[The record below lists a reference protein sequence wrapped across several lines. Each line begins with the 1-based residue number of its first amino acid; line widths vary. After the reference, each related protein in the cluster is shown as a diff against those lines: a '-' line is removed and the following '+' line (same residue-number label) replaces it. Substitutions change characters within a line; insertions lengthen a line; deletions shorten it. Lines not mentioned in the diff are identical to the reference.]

1 MVFDLSSLDVNPRGG
16 ESPKVPGQR
25 HRAIVRLAEF
35 IVRNRRVVILI
46 YLAIT
51 AVLLAMLPGLT
62 VIVDNEKIMPQGH
75 PYVISTNAIEETF
88 GFKQT
93 AVIVIRAREGDAL
106 QPWFLSGLSRATEA
120 VSRLDGV
127 RESSV
132 MSLTSDRAKSLE
144 NDGSGLLRV
153 RQLVSAEDGYADR
166 ATILQRIADWP
177 IFDPVL
183 ISKDRK
189 SATIVASFSNDPKGF
204 KHLVRGIEA
213 AIGPSLDPRQSFQV
227 GGHPSYIAAI
237 EGYSSRVAIFFG
249 LAVILIG
256 ILHYEAF
263 RTWQG
268 VALPIGTG
276 IMAVIWVMGL
286 ISILKL
292 PLDSFNATAP
302 LFIFAVAAG
311 HSVQLL
317 KRYYEELE
325 LLHMAGMKPV
335 AANHQA
341 VVNSILKV
349 GPVLVAAGLVGIGS
363 FFSLLAYSV
372 ETIRVFGVLIGL
384 GILSAII
391 IELGFMSAVRA
402 SFLPKSSPS
411 ATVGAQISN
420 DKANTRWEGLA
431 NRLANIAISR
441 RPMVLLVLITTIAL
455 AVTGIS
461 RLQVDNSYLRYFAPD
476 TPVRLLD
483 TELNKSMAG
492 AGALYVMLDTG
503 HPGGMTEPA
512 AMAALCRIQTALT
525 TQPSVNK
532 TLSLCDYMRRI
543 DGVMANG
550 THKGFNTRVPA
561 DLVAQYLQLYRLSAG
576 PEDLDHLI
584 DSDGQRAA
592 VIAFRGDDSSTL
604 FKKLEARVRSA
615 VGPSLPPGSKMEFGG
630 NVTISVA
637 LNDTMVHDKLINM
650 AQIGLILCLLSALL
664 FRSLTAGLMV
674 VAPLA
679 ITVLTVLGV
688 MGLIGIP
695 LQLVTVSIAA
705 TAVGVGC
712 DYAIYWLYRFR
723 EELRRQPDVTIA
735 LHATFRSGGQ
745 AVMYVATSV
754 TCGYA
759 LLMLSVGFRV
769 HFWLGLMVSLSMAI
783 AAIATLTLLPAIAL
797 WLRPRFL
804 FGRPSHYKSSPEL
817 NIGANT

>member
-1 MVFDLSSLDVNPRGG
+1 MIFDILSLDANPRQGSLG
-16 ESPKVPGQR
+16 NPDPDR
-25 HRAIVRLAEF
+25 RIIVRLAEF
-35 IVRNRRVVILI
+35 IVRHRRLVMLA

-51 AVLLAMLPGLT
+51 AALLAMLPGLT

-75 PYVISTNAIEETF
+75 PYVISTNAIEDTF
-88 GFKQT
+88 GLKHT
-93 AVIVIRAREGDAL
+93 AVIVITAREGDAL
-106 QPWFLSGLSRATEA
+106 QPWFLSGLARATDA
-120 VSRLDGV
+120 VSRLDLV
-127 RESSV
+127 RQSSV

-153 RQLVSAEDGYADR
+153 RQLVAADDGYADR
-166 ATILQRIADWP
+166 ATILQRISDWP
-177 IFDPVL
+177 VFDRVL

-189 SATIVASFSNDPKGF
+189 NATIVASFGNDPKGF
-204 KHLVRGIEA
+204 KHLVKNIEA
-213 AIGPSLDPRQSFQV
+213 AVGPALDPRQSFQV

-237 EGYSSRVAIFFG
+237 EGYSSRVAFFFG

-317 KRYYEELE
+317 KRYYEELA
-325 LLHMAGMKPV
+325 LLHAAGTDSV
-335 AANHQA
+335 AANHKA
-341 VVNSILKV
+341 IVNSLVKV
-349 GPVLVAAGLVGIGS
+349 GPVLVAAGLVGVGS

-384 GILSAII
+384 GILSAIT

-411 ATVGAQISN
+411 AAIDANT
-420 DKANTRWEGLA
+420 NTRWERLA
-431 NRLANIAISR
+431 SRMANIAINR
-441 RPMVLLVLITTIAL
+441 RAMVLFGLIATL
-455 AVTGIS
+455 AFAAAGVA
-461 RLQVDNSYLRYFAPD
+461 RLNVDNSYLRYFGPE

-483 TELNKSMAG
+483 TKLNQSMAG

-503 HPGGMTEPA
+503 RPGGMTEPA

-543 DGVMANG
+543 DSVMANG
-550 THKGFNTRVPA
+550 THQGFNSRVPA

-576 PEDLDHLI
+576 PEDLEHLI
-584 DSDGQRAA
+584 DNDAQRAV
-592 VIAFRGDDSSTL
+592 VIAFRSDDSSTL
-604 FKKLEARVRSA
+604 FKRVEARVRAA
-615 VGPSLPPGSKMEFGG
+615 VDPSLPPGSKMVFGG

-664 FRSLTAGLMV
+664 FRSLVAGLMV

-679 ITVLTVLGV
+679 ITVLSVLGV
-688 MGLIGIP
+688 MGWIGIP

-712 DYAIYWLYRFR
+712 DYAIY
-723 EELRRQPDVTIA
+723 
-735 LHATFRSGGQ
+735 
-745 AVMYVATSV
+745 
-754 TCGYA
+754 
-759 LLMLSVGFRV
+759 
-769 HFWLGLMVSLSMAI
+769 
-783 AAIATLTLLPAIAL
+783 
-797 WLRPRFL
+797 
-804 FGRPSHYKSSPEL
+804 
-817 NIGANT
+817 

>member
-1 MVFDLSSLDVNPRGG
+1 MIFDILSLDANPRQGSFG
-16 ESPKVPGQR
+16 NPDPDR
-25 HRAIVRLAEF
+25 RIIVRLAAF
-35 IVRNRRVVILI
+35 IVRHRRLI
-46 YLAIT
+46 MLAYLAIT
-51 AVLLAMLPGLT
+51 AALLAMLPGLT

-75 PYVISTNAIEETF
+75 PYVISTNAIENTF
-88 GFKQT
+88 GLKHT
-93 AVIVIRAREGDAL
+93 AVILITARESDAL
-106 QPWFLSGLSRATEA
+106 QPWFLSGVARATDA
-120 VSRLDGV
+120 VSRLDLV
-127 RESSV
+127 RQSSV

-153 RQLVSAEDGYADR
+153 RQLVAADDGYADR
-166 ATILQRIADWP
+166 ATILQRISDWP
-177 IFDPVL
+177 VFDPVL

-189 SATIVASFSNDPKGF
+189 SATIVASFGNDPKGF
-204 KHLVRGIEA
+204 KHLVRNIEA
-213 AIGPSLDPRQSFQV
+213 AVGPALDPRQSFQV

-237 EGYSSRVAIFFG
+237 EGYSSRVAFFFG

-317 KRYYEELE
+317 KRYYEELA
-325 LLHMAGMKPV
+325 LLHAAGVESV
-335 AANHQA
+335 AANHKA
-341 VVNSILKV
+341 IVNSLVKV
-349 GPVLVAAGLVGIGS
+349 GPVLVAAGLVGVGS

-384 GILSAII
+384 GILSAIT

-411 ATVGAQISN
+411 AAIDAET
-420 DKANTRWEGLA
+420 NTRWERLA
-431 NRLANIAISR
+431 SRMANIAINR
-441 RPMVLLVLITTIAL
+441 RAMVLIGLIATL
-455 AVTGIS
+455 AFAAAGVA
-461 RLQVDNSYLRYFAPD
+461 RLNVDNSYLRYFGPE

-483 TELNKSMAG
+483 TKLNQSMAG

-503 HPGGMTEPA
+503 RPGGMTEPA

-543 DGVMANG
+543 DSVMANG
-550 THKGFNTRVPA
+550 THQGFNSRVPA

-576 PEDLDHLI
+576 PEDLEHLI
-584 DSDGQRAA
+584 DNDAQRAV
-592 VIAFRGDDSSTL
+592 VIAFRSDDSSTL
-604 FKKLEARVRSA
+604 FKRVEARVRAA
-615 VGPSLPPGSKMEFGG
+615 VDPSLPPGSKMVFGG

-664 FRSLTAGLMV
+664 FRSLVAGLMV

-679 ITVLTVLGV
+679 ITVLSVLGV
-688 MGLIGIP
+688 MGWIGIP

-723 EELRRQPDVTIA
+723 EELRRESDVAVA
-735 LHATFRSGGQ
+735 LHRTFRSGGQ
-745 AVMYVATSV
+745 AIMYVATSV

-759 LLMLSVGFRV
+759 LLMLSLGFRV

-783 AAIATLTLLPAIAL
+783 AAIATLTLLPALAL

-804 FGRPSHYKSSPEL
+804 FGGGAHSKTSSDRKL
-817 NIGANT
+817 GANI

>member
-1 MVFDLSSLDVNPRGG
+1 M
-16 ESPKVPGQR
+16 
-25 HRAIVRLAEF
+25 
-35 IVRNRRVVILI
+35 
-46 YLAIT
+46 AIT
-51 AVLLAMLPGLT
+51 AALLAMLPGLT

-75 PYVISTNAIEETF
+75 PYVVSTNAIEDTF
-88 GFKQT
+88 GFRHT
-93 AVIVIRAREGDAL
+93 AVIVITAREGDAL
-106 QPWFLSGLSRATEA
+106 QPWFLGGLSRATDA
-120 VSRLDGV
+120 VSSLDLV
-127 RESSV
+127 RQSSV
-132 MSLTSDRAKSLE
+132 MSLTSQRAKSLE

-153 RQLVSAEDGYADR
+153 EQLVTANGGYADR
-166 ATILQRIADWP
+166 GTILQRISDWP
-177 IFDPVL
+177 VFDPVL

-189 SATIVASFSNDPKGF
+189 SATIVASFSNDPQGF
-204 KHLVRGIEA
+204 KHLVRNIEA
-213 AIGPSLDPRQSFQV
+213 AVGPALDPRQSFQV

-276 IMAVIWVMGL
+276 IMAVVWVMGL

-317 KRYYEELE
+317 KRYYEELA
-325 LLHMAGMKPV
+325 LLQAADMDAV
-335 AANHQA
+335 TANHQA
-341 VVNSILKV
+341 IINSLVKV
-349 GPVLVAAGLVGIGS
+349 SPVLVAAGLVGVGS

-384 GILSAII
+384 GILSAVV

-402 SFLPKSSPS
+402 SFLPKSSPCAAIDAES
-411 ATVGAQISN
+411 
-420 DKANTRWEGLA
+420 NTRWE
-431 NRLANIAISR
+431 RLASRMADIAINR
-441 RPMVLLVLITTIAL
+441 RAAVMVGLIATLVIGAAGIA
-455 AVTGIS
+455 
-461 RLQVDNSYLRYFAPD
+461 RLNVDNSYLRYFGPD

-483 TELNKSMAG
+483 TKLNQSMAG

-503 HPGGMTEPA
+503 RPGGMTDPA
-512 AMAALCRIQTALT
+512 SMAALCRIQTALT

-543 DGVMANG
+543 DSVMANG
-550 THKGFNTRVPA
+550 THQGFNSRVPA

-576 PEDLDHLI
+576 PEDLEHLI
-584 DSDGQRAA
+584 DNDAQRAV
-592 VIAFRGDDSSTL
+592 VIAFRSDDSSTL
-604 FKKLEARVRSA
+604 FKRLETRIRAA
-615 VGPSLPPGSKMEFGG
+615 VGPSLPPGSTMVFGG

-637 LNDTMVHDKLINM
+637 LNDTMVNDKLINM

-664 FRSLTAGLMV
+664 FRSLVAGLMV

-679 ITVLTVLGV
+679 ITVMSVLGI
-688 MGLIGIP
+688 MGWIGVP

-712 DYAIYWLYRFR
+712 DYAIYWLYRLR
-723 EELRRQPDVTIA
+723 EELRRQGDVAAA

-759 LLMLSVGFRV
+759 LLMLSLGFRV

-783 AAIATLTLLPAIAL
+783 AAIATLTLLPALAL

-804 FGRPSHYKSSPEL
+804 FGKAPPFKTTC
-817 NIGANT
+817 NINLGTNT

>member
-1 MVFDLSSLDVNPRGG
+1 MVFDLSSLDVNPRKP
-16 ESPKVPGQR
+16 SPENPGR
-25 HRAIVRLAEF
+25 LHRAFVSVAQF
-35 IVRNRRVVILI
+35 IVRNRRMVLLA

-51 AVLLAMLPGLT
+51 AVLIAMLPGLT

-75 PYVISTNAIEETF
+75 PYVVSTNAIEETF

-93 AVIVIRAREGDAL
+93 AVIVIKAREGDAL
-106 QPWFLSGLSRATEA
+106 QPWFLAGLSRATEA
-120 VSRLDGV
+120 VSGLDGV
-127 RESSV
+127 RQSSV
-132 MSLTSDRAKSLE
+132 MSLTSERAKSLE

-177 IFDPVL
+177 VFDPVL

-189 SATIVASFSNDPKGF
+189 SATIVASFRNDPKGF
-204 KHLVRGIEA
+204 KHLVHGIEA
-213 AIGPSLDPRQSFQV
+213 AVGPALDPRQSFQV

-317 KRYYEELE
+317 KRYYEELAI
-325 LLHMAGMKPV
+325 LGTADITST

-341 VVNSILKV
+341 IVNSLVKV
-349 GPVLVAAGLVGIGS
+349 GPVLLAAGLVGVGS

-384 GILSAII
+384 GIMSAIT

-402 SFLPKSSPS
+402 SFLPKLSPS
-411 ATVGAQISN
+411 AAAEG
-420 DKANTRWEGLA
+420 DKANTRWE
-431 NRLANIAISR
+431 RIAGHMASIALNR
-441 RPMVLLVLITTIAL
+441 RPMVMFALVATIAF
-455 AVTGIS
+455 AAFGIS

-503 HPGGMTEPA
+503 RPGGMTEPA

-543 DGVMANG
+543 DSVMANG
-550 THKGFNTRVPA
+550 AHSGFNTRVPA

-584 DSDGQRAA
+584 DNDAQRAV

-604 FKKLEARVRSA
+604 FKKVEARVRA
-615 VGPSLPPGSKMEFGG
+615 AAGPSLPPGSKMVFGG

-650 AQIGLILCLLSALL
+650 AQIGIILCLLSALL

-679 ITVLTVLGV
+679 VTVLTVLGV

-723 EELRRQPDVTIA
+723 EELRRQPDVTTA

-759 LLMLSVGFRV
+759 LLMLSFGFRV

-783 AAIATLTLLPAIAL
+783 AAIATLTLLPALAL

-804 FGRPSHYKSSPEL
+804 FGNLPHSKSTPQL
-817 NIGANT
+817 NIGATT

>member
-1 MVFDLSSLDVNPRGG
+1 MIFDLSSQDANPHRG
-16 ESPKVPGQR
+16 SPGNPDPR

-35 IVRNRRVVILI
+35 IVRNRRIVMLA

-75 PYVISTNAIEETF
+75 PYVISTNAIEDTF
-88 GFKQT
+88 GFKHT
-93 AVIVIRAREGDAL
+93 AVIVITARDGDAL
-106 QPWFLSGLSRATEA
+106 QPWFLSGLSRATDA
-120 VSRLDGV
+120 VSRLDLV
-127 RESSV
+127 RQSSV
-132 MSLTSDRAKSLE
+132 MSLTSERAKSLE

-153 RQLVSAEDGYADR
+153 RQLVADDDGYADR
-166 ATILQRIADWP
+166 ATILQRISDWP
-177 IFDPVL
+177 VFDPVL

-204 KHLVRGIEA
+204 KHLVRNIEA
-213 AIGPSLDPRQSFQV
+213 AVGPALDPRQTFQV

-317 KRYYEELE
+317 KRYYEELA
-325 LLHMAGMKPV
+325 LLHAAGIEPV
-335 AANHQA
+335 AANQQA
-341 VVNSILKV
+341 IVNSLIKV
-349 GPVLVAAGLVGIGS
+349 GPVLVAAGLVGVGS

-384 GILSAII
+384 GILSAIA

-411 ATVGAQISN
+411 AAIDAET
-420 DKANTRWEGLA
+420 NTRWE
-431 NRLANIAISR
+431 RLASSMAKIAITR
-441 RPMVLLVLITTIAL
+441 RAMVLFGLIATLVFA
-455 AVTGIS
+455 AAGIS
-461 RLQVDNSYLRYFAPD
+461 RLNVDNSYLRYFGPE

-483 TELNKSMAG
+483 TKLNQSMAG

-503 HPGGMTEPA
+503 RPGGMTEPA
-512 AMAALCRIQTALT
+512 AMAALCRIQTVLT

-543 DGVMANG
+543 DSVMANG
-550 THKGFNTRVPA
+550 THQGFNTRVPA

-576 PEDLDHLI
+576 PEDLEHLI
-584 DSDGQRAA
+584 DNDGQRAV
-592 VIAFRGDDSSTL
+592 VIAFRSDDSSTL
-604 FKKLEARVRSA
+604 FKRLEARVRA
-615 VGPSLPPGSKMEFGG
+615 AAGPSLPPGSKMVFGG

-679 ITVLTVLGV
+679 ITVLSVLGV
-688 MGLIGIP
+688 MGWIGIP

-723 EELRRQPDVTIA
+723 EELRRERDVTVA
-735 LHATFRSGGQ
+735 LHSTFRSGGQ
-745 AVMYVATSV
+745 AIMYVATSV

-759 LLMLSVGFRV
+759 LLMLSLGFRV

-797 WLRPRFL
+797 WLRPSFL
-804 FGRPSHYKSSPEL
+804 FGSTAQSVPASNLKLGE
-817 NIGANT
+817 NI

>member
-1 MVFDLSSLDVNPRGG
+1 MVVDPSLS
-16 ESPKVPGQR
+16 ETKPGLLPSSHSGPR
-25 HRAIVRLAEF
+25 HRIIVRMAQF
-35 IVRNRRVVILI
+35 IVRKRRFVMLA
-46 YLAIT
+46 YLTIT

-75 PYVISTNAIEETF
+75 PYVVSTNAIEDIF
-88 GFKQT
+88 GFKHT
-93 AVIVIRAREGDAL
+93 AVIVVRAREGDVL
-106 QPWFLSGLSRATEA
+106 QPWFLDGLSRATDA
-120 VSRLDGV
+120 VARLDKV
-127 RESSV
+127 RQSSV
-132 MSLTSDRAKSLE
+132 MSITSDRAKSLE
-144 NDGSGLLRV
+144 NDGTDLLRV
-153 RQLVSAEDGYADR
+153 RQLVSGETGYASR
-166 ATILQRIADWP
+166 QTILQRIDDWP

-204 KHLVRGIEA
+204 THLVRNIEA
-213 AIGPSLDPRQSFQV
+213 AVAPALDPRQSFQI
-227 GGHPSYIAAI
+227 GGHPSYIAAL
-237 EGYSSRVAIFFG
+237 EGYSSRVAVFFG

-276 IMAVIWVMGL
+276 IIAVIWVMGL

-317 KRYYEELE
+317 KRYYEELS
-325 LLHMAGMKPV
+325 LLNQAGLTPV
-335 AANHQA
+335 AANEQA
-341 VVNSILKV
+341 IVNSVVKV
-349 GPVLVAAGLVGIGS
+349 GPVLVAAGLVGVGS

-384 GILSAII
+384 GILSAIT

-411 ATVGAQISN
+411 AANDTQDSN
-420 DKANTRWEGLA
+420 RWE
-431 NRLANIAISR
+431 RLASRLVKVAINRRHMVIAA
-441 RPMVLLVLITTIAL
+441 LLGTL
-455 AVTGIS
+455 AFATVGIS
-461 RLQVDNSYLRYFAPD
+461 RLNVDNSYLRYFARD

-483 TELNKSMAG
+483 AELNTSMAG

-503 HPGGMTEPA
+503 RSGGMTDPA

-543 DGVMANG
+543 DSVMANG
-550 THKGFNTRVPA
+550 AHQGFNTRVPA

-584 DSDGQRAA
+584 DSNAQRALI
-592 VIAFRGDDSSTL
+592 IAFRGDDSSTL
-604 FKKLEARVRSA
+604 FKQVEARVRSA
-615 VGPSLPPGSKMEFGG
+615 VEPTLPPGSKIVFGG

-637 LNDTMVHDKLINM
+637 LNDTMVRDKLFNM

-664 FRSLTAGLMV
+664 FRSLVAGLMV

-688 MGLIGIP
+688 MGWIGIP

-723 EELRRQPDVTIA
+723 EELRRQPDVAIA
-735 LHATFRSGGQ
+735 LHATFRSAGQ

-759 LLMLSVGFRV
+759 LLMLSFGFRV

-783 AAIATLTLLPAIAL
+783 AAIATLTLLPALAL
-797 WLRPRFL
+797 WLRPHFL
-804 FGRPSHYKSSPEL
+804 FGGAPQVKTTSDL
-817 NIGANT
+817 NMGVNT

>member
-1 MVFDLSSLDVNPRGG
+1 MVFDLSSLDANPRR
-16 ESPKVPGQR
+16 KYPGNPDPR
-25 HRAIVRLAEF
+25 HRLIVRLAELV
-35 IVRNRRVVILI
+35 VRHRRLI
-46 YLAIT
+46 MLAYLAIT
-51 AVLLAMLPGLT
+51 AALLAMLPGLT

-75 PYVISTNAIEETF
+75 PYVISTNAIEDTF
-88 GFKQT
+88 GFKHT
-93 AVIVIRAREGDAL
+93 AVIVVTAREGDAL
-106 QPWFLSGLSRATEA
+106 QPWFLRGLSRATDA
-120 VSRLDGV
+120 VSRLDLV
-127 RESSV
+127 RQSSV
-132 MSLTSDRAKSLE
+132 MSLTSERAKSLE
-144 NDGSGLLRV
+144 NDGTGLLRV
-153 RQLVSAEDGYADR
+153 RQLVATDEGYADR
-166 ATILQRIADWP
+166 ATILQRISDWP
-177 IFDPVL
+177 VFDPVL

-189 SATIVASFSNDPKGF
+189 SATIVASFSNDPQGF
-204 KHLVRGIEA
+204 KHLVRNIEA
-213 AIGPSLDPRQSFQV
+213 AVGPALDPRQSFQV

-237 EGYSSRVAIFFG
+237 EGYSSRVAYFFA
-249 LAVILIG
+249 LAVVLIG

-317 KRYYEELE
+317 KRYYEELA
-325 LLHMAGMKPV
+325 LLHAAGMDAV

-341 VVNSILKV
+341 IVNSLVKV
-349 GPVLVAAGLVGIGS
+349 GPVLVAAGLVGVGS

-384 GILSAII
+384 GILSAIT

-411 ATVGAQISN
+411 AAIDAET
-420 DKANTRWEGLA
+420 NTRWE
-431 NRLANIAISR
+431 RLASRMANVAINR
-441 RPMVLLVLITTIAL
+441 RPMVLFGLMATLAFAAAGIA
-455 AVTGIS
+455 
-461 RLQVDNSYLRYFAPD
+461 RLNVDNSYLRYFSPE

-483 TELNKSMAG
+483 TKLNQSLAG

-503 HPGGMTEPA
+503 RPGGLTEPA

-543 DGVMANG
+543 DSVMANG
-550 THKGFNTRVPA
+550 THQGFNTRVPA

-576 PEDLDHLI
+576 PEDLEHLI
-584 DSDGQRAA
+584 DNDAQRAV
-592 VIAFRGDDSSTL
+592 VIAFRSDDSSTL
-604 FKKLEARVRSA
+604 FKRVEARVRA
-615 VGPSLPPGSKMEFGG
+615 AAGPSLPPGSEMVFGG

-637 LNDTMVHDKLINM
+637 LNDTMVHDKLVNM

-664 FRSLTAGLMV
+664 FRSLVAGLMV

-679 ITVLTVLGV
+679 ITVLSVLGV
-688 MGLIGIP
+688 MGWIGVP

-723 EELRRQPDVTIA
+723 EELRRESDVAAA
-735 LHATFRSGGQ
+735 LHSTFRSGGQ

-759 LLMLSVGFRV
+759 LLMLSLGFRV

-797 WLRPRFL
+797 WLRPSFL
-804 FGRPSHYKSSPEL
+804 FGSAAQSKPASKLKLGE
-817 NIGANT
+817 NI

>member
-1 MVFDLSSLDVNPRGG
+1 MDYDPLSPTPGKKPSRDLGL
-16 ESPKVPGQR
+16 R
-25 HRAIVRLAEF
+25 HRAIVGTAEF
-35 IVRNRRVVILI
+35 IVRNRRMVMLT

-51 AVLLAMLPGLT
+51 AALLAVLPGLT

-75 PYVISTNAIEETF
+75 PYVVSTNAIEKTF

-93 AVIVIRAREGDAL
+93 AVIVIRAREGDVF
-106 QPWFLSGLSRATEA
+106 QPWFLAGLSRATEA

-127 RESSV
+127 RQSSV

-144 NDGSGLLRV
+144 NDGSGMLQV
-153 RQLVSAEDGYADR
+153 RQLVAGENGYADR
-166 ATILQRIADWP
+166 DTIMRRIADWP
-177 IFDPVL
+177 VFDPVL

-189 SATIVASFSNDPKGF
+189 SATIVASFGNDPKGF

-213 AIGPSLDPRQSFQV
+213 AVAPALDPRQSFQV

-249 LAVILIG
+249 LAIILIG

-317 KRYYEELE
+317 KRYYEELA
-325 LLHMAGMKPV
+325 LLNGKNITPV
-335 AANHQA
+335 AANHKA
-341 VVNSILKV
+341 IINSLVKV
-349 GPVLVAAGLVGIGS
+349 GPVLVAAGLVGVGS

-384 GILSAII
+384 GILSAIL

-411 ATVGAQISN
+411 AAAAG
-420 DKANTRWEGLA
+420 DKANTRWERIA
-431 NRLANIAISR
+431 SYLANIALNR
-441 RPMVLLVLITTIAL
+441 RQLVLLGLASTLAFATI
-455 AVTGIS
+455 GIS
-461 RLQVDNSYLRYFAPD
+461 NLKVDNSYLRYFGAD

-503 HPGGMTEPA
+503 RPGGMTEPA

-543 DGVMANG
+543 DDVMANG
-550 THKGFNTRVPA
+550 THGGFSTHIPA

-584 DSDGQRAA
+584 DNDAQRAV
-592 VIAFRGDDSSTL
+592 VIAFRGDDSSSL
-604 FKKLEARVRSA
+604 FKKLEASVSA
-615 VGPSLPPGSKMEFGG
+615 AVAPSLPPGSKLVFGG

-723 EELRRQPDVTIA
+723 EELRRQPDDTMA

-745 AVMYVATSV
+745 AIMYVATSV
-754 TCGYA
+754 TSGYA
-759 LLMLSVGFRV
+759 LLMLSLGFKV

-783 AAIATLTLLPAIAL
+783 AAIATLTLLPALAL

-804 FGRPSHYKSSPEL
+804 FGRQYQPNAKPEL
-817 NIGANT
+817 STGINS

>member
-1 MVFDLSSLDVNPRGG
+1 MIFDILSLDANPRQGSLG
-16 ESPKVPGQR
+16 NPDPDR
-25 HRAIVRLAEF
+25 RIIVRLAEF
-35 IVRNRRVVILI
+35 IVRHRRLVMLA

-51 AVLLAMLPGLT
+51 AALLAMLPGLT

-75 PYVISTNAIEETF
+75 PYVISTNAIEDTF
-88 GFKQT
+88 GLKHT
-93 AVIVIRAREGDAL
+93 AVIVITAREGDAL
-106 QPWFLSGLSRATEA
+106 QPWFLSGLARATDA
-120 VSRLDGV
+120 VSRLDLV
-127 RESSV
+127 RQSSV

-153 RQLVSAEDGYADR
+153 RQLVAADDGYADR
-166 ATILQRIADWP
+166 ATILQRISDWP
-177 IFDPVL
+177 VFDRVL

-189 SATIVASFSNDPKGF
+189 NATIVASFGNDPKGF
-204 KHLVRGIEA
+204 KHLVKNIEA
-213 AIGPSLDPRQSFQV
+213 AVGPALDPRQSFQV

-237 EGYSSRVAIFFG
+237 EGYSSRVAFFFG

-317 KRYYEELE
+317 KRYYEELA
-325 LLHMAGMKPV
+325 LLHAAGTDSV
-335 AANHQA
+335 AANHKA
-341 VVNSILKV
+341 IVNSLVKV
-349 GPVLVAAGLVGIGS
+349 GPVLVAAGLVGVGS

-384 GILSAII
+384 GILSAIT

-411 ATVGAQISN
+411 AAIDAKT
-420 DKANTRWEGLA
+420 NTRWERLA
-431 NRLANIAISR
+431 SRMANIAINR
-441 RPMVLLVLITTIAL
+441 RAMVLFGLIATL
-455 AVTGIS
+455 AFAAAGVA
-461 RLQVDNSYLRYFAPD
+461 RLNVDNSYLRYFGPE

-483 TELNKSMAG
+483 TKLNQSMAG

-503 HPGGMTEPA
+503 RPGGMTEPA

-543 DGVMANG
+543 DSVMANG
-550 THKGFNTRVPA
+550 THQGFNSRVPA

-576 PEDLDHLI
+576 PEDLEHLI
-584 DSDGQRAA
+584 DNDAQRAV
-592 VIAFRGDDSSTL
+592 VIAFRSDDSSTL
-604 FKKLEARVRSA
+604 FKRVEARVRA
-615 VGPSLPPGSKMEFGG
+615 DVDPSLPPGSKMVFGG

-664 FRSLTAGLMV
+664 FRSLVAGLMV

-679 ITVLTVLGV
+679 ITVLSVLGV
-688 MGLIGIP
+688 MGWIGIP

-712 DYAIYWLYRFR
+712 DYAIY
-723 EELRRQPDVTIA
+723 
-735 LHATFRSGGQ
+735 
-745 AVMYVATSV
+745 
-754 TCGYA
+754 
-759 LLMLSVGFRV
+759 
-769 HFWLGLMVSLSMAI
+769 
-783 AAIATLTLLPAIAL
+783 
-797 WLRPRFL
+797 
-804 FGRPSHYKSSPEL
+804 
-817 NIGANT
+817 